1 MAKKSRN
8 GKINYVSL
16 TVPSDGVD
24 KSLAGAVTSLFVKE
38 DRPEFYVR
46 RISSDRREI
55 TLRASSPLN
64 ELPSSEGY
72 LVSVGDR

>member
-38 DRPEFYVR
+38 DRPEFYVH
-46 RISSDRREI
+46 RI
-55 TLRASSPLN
+55 
-64 ELPSSEGY
+64 
-72 LVSVGDR
+72 